1 MLTKKFFQIV
11 HYLMIL
17 ILPLIYILIP
27 LIYILIP
34 LIYIKYIAWIP
45 LAVAFSQIIYNGCI
59 INTLH
64 HNKANINTNQTDN
77 ITPILKLFSKKLANY
92 INKKYLQN
100 TNRITYIVFFYFMLL
115 VTIVSY
121 RLIYNIDILK

>member
-11 HYLMIL
+11 HHLMIIIVLL
-17 ILPLIYILIP
+17 IFIIL
-27 LIYILIP
+27 P

-45 LAVAFSQIIYNGCI
+45 LALVITWVIFNGCI

-64 HNKANINTNQTDN
+64 DNKANINTNQTDN
-77 ITPILKLFSKKLANY
+77 VTPILKLFSKTLANY

-100 TNRITYIVFFYFMLL
+100 TNRITYIVFFYFVLL
-115 VTIVSY
+115 VTIVCY
-121 RLIYNIDILK
+121 RLIYNIYFIKLQSKQV

>member
-11 HYLMIL
+11 HHLMIIIVPIIFI
-17 ILPLIYILIP
+17 IL
-27 LIYILIP
+27 P

-45 LAVAFSQIIYNGCI
+45 LALVITWVIFNGCI

-64 HNKANINTNQTDN
+64 HHKANINTNQTDN
-77 ITPILKLFSKKLANY
+77 ITPILKLFSKTLANY

-100 TNRITYIVFFYFMLL
+100 TNRITYIMFFYFILL
-115 VTIVSY
+115 ITIACY
-121 RLIYNIDILK
+121 RLIYNINVINI

>member
-1 MLTKKFFQIV
+1 MLAKKYFELL

-17 ILPLIYILIP
+17 ILPIIFTLL
-27 LIYILIP
+27 P

-45 LAVAFSQIIYNGCI
+45 IVVVFSWVIFNGCL

-64 HNKANINTNQTDN
+64 DNKANINTHQTDN
-77 ITPILKLFSKKLANY
+77 ITPILKLLSKTLANY

-100 TNRITYIVFFYFMLL
+100 TNRVTYIVFFYFILL
-115 VTIVSY
+115 ITFVSY

>member
-27 LIYILIP
+27 LIYI
-34 LIYIKYIAWIP
+34 KYIAWIP
-45 LAVAFSQIIYNGCI
+45 LTIVITWVIFNGCVI
-59 INTLH
+59 DKLH
-64 HNKANINTNQTDN
+64 HNKANTDTTLTDN
-77 ITPILKLFSKKLANY
+77 ITPLLKLFSKKLANY

-100 TNRITYIVFFYFMLL
+100 TNRITYIVFSYFVLL

>member
-1 MLTKKFFQIV
+1 MLTKKYFEILHHLLIIIV
-11 HYLMIL
+11 PIIFIIL
-17 ILPLIYILIP
+17 
-27 LIYILIP
+27 P

-45 LAVAFSQIIYNGCI
+45 LTIVITWVIFNGCVI
-59 INTLH
+59 DKLH
-64 HNKANINTNQTDN
+64 HNKANTDTTLTDN
-77 ITPILKLFSKKLANY
+77 ITPLLKLFSKKLANY

-100 TNRITYIVFFYFMLL
+100 TNRPTYIIFSYFVLL

>member
-1 MLTKKFFQIV
+1 MLIKKHFFEITHHV
-11 HYLMIL
+11 IIL
-17 ILPLIYILIP
+17 ILPIIFITLP
-27 LIYILIP
+27 LV
-34 LIYIKYIAWIP
+34 YIKYITWIP
-45 LAVAFSQIIYNGCI
+45 LAVAFSWIIFNGCI

-100 TNRITYIVFFYFMLL
+100 TNRITYIMFFYFILL
-115 VTIVSY
+115 ITIACY
-121 RLIYNIDILK
+121 RLIYNINVINI

>member
-27 LIYILIP
+27 LIYI
-34 LIYIKYIAWIP
+34 KYIAWIP
-45 LAVAFSQIIYNGCI
+45 LTIVITWVIFNGCVI
-59 INTLH
+59 DKLH
-64 HNKANINTNQTDN
+64 HNKANTDTTLTDN
-77 ITPILKLFSKKLANY
+77 ITPLLKLFSKKLANY

-100 TNRITYIVFFYFMLL
+100 TNRPTYIIFSYFVLL

>member
-1 MLTKKFFQIV
+1 
-11 HYLMIL
+11 MIL
-17 ILPLIYILIP
+17 ILPIIFIL
-27 LIYILIP
+27 LP
-34 LIYIKYIAWIP
+34 LIYIKYVIWIP
-45 LAVAFSQIIYNGCI
+45 LAVAFSWIICNGCL

-77 ITPILKLFSKKLANY
+77 ITPILKIFSKTIANY

-100 TNRITYIVFFYFMLL
+100 TNRTTYIMFFYFILL

-121 RLIYNIDILK
+121 RFIYNIDILK

>member
-27 LIYILIP
+27 LIYI
-34 LIYIKYIAWIP
+34 KYIAWIP
-45 LAVAFSQIIYNGCI
+45 LTVAFSWIIYNGCI

-64 HNKANINTNQTDN
+64 DNKGNINTNQTDN
-77 ITPILKLFSKKLANY
+77 VTPILELFSKKLANY

-100 TNRITYIVFFYFMLL
+100 TNRITYIVFFYFVLL

>member
-27 LIYILIP
+27 LIYI
-34 LIYIKYIAWIP
+34 KYIAWIP
-45 LAVAFSQIIYNGCI
+45 LAVAFSWIIYNGCI

-64 HNKANINTNQTDN
+64 HNKANTDTTLTDN
-77 ITPILKLFSKKLANY
+77 ITPLLKLFSKKLANY

-100 TNRITYIVFFYFMLL
+100 TNRITYIVFSYFVLL

>member
-1 MLTKKFFQIV
+1 MLAKKYFELL

-17 ILPLIYILIP
+17 ILPIIFTLL
-27 LIYILIP
+27 P

-45 LAVAFSQIIYNGCI
+45 IVVVFSWVIFNGCL

-64 HNKANINTNQTDN
+64 DNKANISTNLTDN
-77 ITPILKLFSKKLANY
+77 ITPILKLFSKTLANY

-100 TNRITYIVFFYFMLL
+100 TNRVTYIVFFYFILL
-115 VTIVSY
+115 ITFVSY
-121 RLIYNIDILK
+121 RLIYNIDII